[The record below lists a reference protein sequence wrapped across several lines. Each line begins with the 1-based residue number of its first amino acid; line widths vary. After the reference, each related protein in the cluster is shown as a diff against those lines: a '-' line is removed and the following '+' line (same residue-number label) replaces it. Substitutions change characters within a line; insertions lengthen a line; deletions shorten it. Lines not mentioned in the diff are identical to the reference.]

1 MIAFAFAIDS
11 LSGALMAS
19 ARGIDACKFPT
30 KKGGSVT
37 GRLGIAK
44 RISTYS
50 ESSVGSFKLTK
61 LSSMVSP
68 FWRWLLLRNANH
80 IRQGLTA
87 HLQEIAHG

>member
-19 ARGIDACKFPT
+19 AKGIDACKFPM
-30 KKGGSVT
+30 KKGASVT
-37 GRLGIAK
+37 GPLGIAK

-61 LSSMVSP
+61 LSSMVSL
-68 FWRWLLLRNANH
+68 FWRRLLLRNANH
-80 IRQGLTA
+80 IRQGLTTRFK
-87 HLQEIAHG
+87 EKAHG